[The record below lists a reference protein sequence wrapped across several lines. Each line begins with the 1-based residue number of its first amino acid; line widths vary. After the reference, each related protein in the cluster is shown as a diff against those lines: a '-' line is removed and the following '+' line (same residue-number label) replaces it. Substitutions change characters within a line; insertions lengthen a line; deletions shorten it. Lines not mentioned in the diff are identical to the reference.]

1 VTAVSAPTFPNL
13 IGGAFAPPQGGWL
26 DVANPA
32 RASEIVARVAATT
45 AVEIDRAIE
54 AAATGF
60 EVWRRVSP
68 GARGAVLA
76 GAASWLREHA
86 EEVASLVSAEMGKT
100 LPEARA
106 ETARSA
112 DFFDY
117 YGSLSRLPE
126 GDRLADG
133 RPGVEA
139 HVRVEPVGMVVAITP
154 WNDPLLTPAR
164 KLAPALFAGNA
175 VLIKPATETP
185 VSSLLLARAL
195 HEAGLPPGVL
205 NTVTGRAADVI
216 SPLCEDKRVDA
227 VTFTGSTEVGL
238 DLQRRLAGRNVRLQ
252 TEMGGKNPSVVLAD
266 ADLDLAAAT
275 IAAAA
280 FGQAGQRC
288 TATSRVI
295 VADEVVRPLLDRLV
309 AKAGGIVVG
318 PGDDEATTMGPLVS
332 ERQLRSVLGDVERA
346 LEQGAERVFGEGR
359 LQQTPLDQGWFV
371 SPVILAAVT
380 RDMDIWNQEVFGP
393 VLAVSTVS
401 SLAEAIDAAN
411 DSPYGLAAALFTDSV
426 DASTR
431 FIDSV
436 EAGQVAVNLPTSG
449 WDVHM
454 PFGGWKLSGS
464 GFKEQGLEGLR
475 FYTRVKTVAV
485 KATAP
490 GG

>member
-1 VTAVSAPTFPNL
+1 MTAVSAPTFPNL
-13 IGGAFAPPQGGWL
+13 IGGAFEPPREGWL

-32 RASEIVARVAATT
+32 RAGEFIARVPAST
-45 AVEIDRAIE
+45 VDEIDRAIG
-54 AAATGF
+54 AAVSGF
-60 EVWRRVSP
+60 AVWRRASP
-68 GARGAVLA
+68 MARGAVLA
-76 GAASWLREHA
+76 RAADWLREHA
-86 EEVASLVSAEMGKT
+86 QEVAGLLTAEMGET
-100 LPEARA
+100 LAEARA

-117 YGSLSRLPE
+117 YGALHRLPK

-139 HVRVEPVGMVVAITP
+139 HVRMEPVGVVVAITP

-216 SPLCEDKRVDA
+216 GPLCDDERIDA

-266 ADLDLAAAT
+266 ADLDLAAIT
-275 IAAAA
+275 IAAAG

-295 VADEVVRPLLDRLV
+295 ADEEVVQPLLERLI
-309 AKAGGIVVG
+309 ARAGAIVVG
-318 PGDDEATTMGPLVS
+318 PGDEEATTMGPLVS
-332 ERQLRSVLGDVERA
+332 ERQLRSVLGDVDRA
-346 LEQGAERVFGEGR
+346 IEQGAERVFGVGR
-359 LQQTPLDQGWFV
+359 LEHAPLDQGWFV

-380 RDMDIWNQEVFGP
+380 RDMDIWHREVFGP
-393 VLAVSTVS
+393 VLAVTAVS
-401 SLAEAIDAAN
+401 SLTEAIDAAN
-411 DSPYGLAAALFTDSV
+411 DSRYGLAAALYTDSIG
-426 DASTR
+426 ASTR
-431 FIDSV
+431 FIESV
-436 EAGQVAVNLPTSG
+436 EAGQVAVNLPTTG

-464 GFKEQGLEGLR
+464 AFKEQGLEGLR

-485 KATAP
+485 NTTAS